1 LPRLKLKPLL
11 TNFFLS
17 QIARDVFVDN
27 VIVQVIERHLLAP
40 LHTLFH
46 GDFGITEADFRD
58 MLTSEDERALRAE
71 KEGLE
76 EKISRLKACEAEL
89 R

>member
-1 LPRLKLKPLL
+1 
-11 TNFFLS
+11 LS

-46 GDFGITEADFRD
+46 GDFGISQADFYEMLTDEDKRALEADKQE
-58 MLTSEDERALRAE
+58 LED
-71 KEGLE
+71 
-76 EKISRLKACEAEL
+76 KISRLKACEAQL

>member
-1 LPRLKLKPLL
+1 
-11 TNFFLS
+11 LS
-17 QIARDVFVDN
+17 QIARDVFVSN

-46 GDFGITEADFRD
+46 SDFGITEVDFRAI
-58 MLTSEDERALRAE
+58 LTDEDNGALQAAKQE
-71 KEGLE
+71 LE
-76 EKISRLKACEAEL
+76 DKISKLKACEAAL